1 MHLRW
6 LDKYLG
12 DKMLDEINRALID
25 RIIAARLVEV
35 TSASVNRTLQVVRVI
50 LRRAVFE
57 WEWLDKLPKFRWLP
71 EPARRVRWLTRE
83 QADKLI
89 TCLPEHLA
97 AMVRFSLETGLRKS
111 NVTGMQWS
119 QVDLVRRFAWIHP
132 DQAKARK
139 AIPVPLSSAAV
150 EVVRQQIGKHLE
162 YVFTYKGR
170 PVKQVNTKAWTA
182 ALARAGIKEFRWHD
196 LRHTWASWHVQ
207 AGTPMYVLQELGAWE
222 SPEMVQKYA
231 HLSSDH
237 LAQYVER
244 VSGFRGTEGAVLD
257 TEIGTAAE
265 TIKGSIA
272 GTL

>member
-1 MHLRW
+1 MSAGGSARCPHCGAGLDGLFVPPGRSPKAVSRLFLLAGNHGESGIRLRGAPAPERTQSS
-6 LDKYLG
+6 YLN
-12 DKMLDEINRALID
+12 DSD
-25 RIIAARLVEV
+25 
-35 TSASVNRTLQVVRVI
+35 T
-50 LRRAVFE
+50 
-57 WEWLDKLPKFRWLP
+57 
-71 EPARRVRWLTRE
+71 RVRKAVTRE

-119 QVDLVRRFAWIHP
+119 QVDIVRRFAWIHP

-150 EVVRQQIGKHLE
+150 EVVRQQIGKHLQ

-257 TEIGTAAE
+257 TKIGTAAE